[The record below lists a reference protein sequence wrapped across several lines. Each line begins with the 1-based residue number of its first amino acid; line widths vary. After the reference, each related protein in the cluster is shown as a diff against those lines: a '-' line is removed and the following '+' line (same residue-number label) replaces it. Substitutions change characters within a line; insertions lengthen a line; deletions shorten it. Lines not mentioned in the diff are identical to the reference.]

1 MRLHD
6 TFDGWNETRWKKILI
21 VDSTASLYKSTRT
34 APEKRPA
41 NGMVIYPEPV
51 KNLKVSVLD
60 KSGNERVFNDIIKVE
75 FYYGDI
81 QLTDTHRSVHTEHL
95 SQLLDVA
102 LTEVKI

>member
-6 TFDGWNETRWKKILI
+6 TFDGWNETKWKKIMVI
-21 VDSTASLYKSTRT
+21 GTTATLYKSTRT

-41 NGMVIYPEPV
+41 NGMVVYPEPCM
-51 KNLKVSVLD
+51 NLRVTTLD

-75 FYYGDI
+75 LYYGDI
-81 QLTDTHRSVHTEHL
+81 QLTDTRRSVHTEHL
-95 SQLLDVA
+95 SHLLDVV